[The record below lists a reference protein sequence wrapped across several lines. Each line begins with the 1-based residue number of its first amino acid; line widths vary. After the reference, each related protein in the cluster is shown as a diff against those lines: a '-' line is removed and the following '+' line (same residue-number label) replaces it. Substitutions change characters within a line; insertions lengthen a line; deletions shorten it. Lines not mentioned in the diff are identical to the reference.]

1 MSAAT
6 ELDLLAEAALELERA
21 GIDNPL
27 REARLLLELAQGDP
41 TRFKDYLRR
50 RASREPY
57 SRIRGRRE
65 FWSLDLALAPDT
77 LDPRPDSETLIEA
90 ALEFLADRRNDGA
103 LRVLDFGA
111 GSGALLLAFLA
122 EFPRATGIGI
132 DRLPGAVAA
141 ARLNAET
148 LGLAARSRFVL
159 GDWSEKNL
167 GQADVIL
174 ANPPYISSSEID
186 HLQPEVTRFD
196 PRAALDGGAD
206 GFDCY
211 RALAPVISRALSPAG
226 FAFLELGQGQAR
238 QVAAIMERAGLK
250 AAGTRLDLARIE
262 RCLVLGQAD

>member
-6 ELDLLAEAALELERA
+6 ELDLLAEAAMMLERA
-21 GIDNPL
+21 GIENPL
-27 REARLLLELAQGDP
+27 REARLLLELAQGDRA
-41 TRFKDYLRR
+41 RFSDYLRR
-50 RASREPY
+50 RAAREPY
-57 SRIRGRRE
+57 ARLRGKRE

-90 ALEFLADRRNDGA
+90 ALEFLADRRNEA
-103 LRVLDFGA
+103 LRAFDFGA

-122 EFPRATGIGI
+122 EFPHSSGVGI

-174 ANPPYISSSEID
+174 ANPPYIPSSEID

-206 GFDCY
+206 GLECY
-211 RALAPVISRALSPAG
+211 RALAPVIAWALDPAG

-238 QVAAIMERAGLK
+238 PVAAIMERAGLK
-250 AAGTRLDLARIE
+250 AAGTRPDLGRIE
-262 RCLVLGQAD
+262 RCLVLRQAD

>member
-6 ELDLLAEAALELERA
+6 ELDALSAAALVLERA
-21 GIDNPL
+21 GIENPL

-41 TRFKDYLRR
+41 TRFADYLAR

-57 SRIRGRRE
+57 SRIHGRRE
-65 FWSLDLALAPDT
+65 FWSLDLALSPDT

-90 ALEFLADRRNDGA
+90 ALEFLADRRNEA
-103 LRVLDFGA
+103 LRAVDFGA
-111 GSGALLLAFLA
+111 GSGALLLALLA

-132 DRLPGAVAA
+132 DRLPGAVTA

-167 GQADVIL
+167 GRADVIL
-174 ANPPYISSSEID
+174 ANPPYIPSSEID
-186 HLQPEVTRFD
+186 SLQPEVTRFD
-196 PRAALDGGAD
+196 PRAALDGGDD
-206 GFDCY
+206 GLESY
-211 RALAPVISRALSPAG
+211 RALAPVVSWTLGPGG

-238 QVAAIMERAGLK
+238 PVAAIMERAGLK
-250 AAGTRLDLARIE
+250 AAGLRPDLARIE
-262 RCLVLGQAD
+262 RCLVLRQAN